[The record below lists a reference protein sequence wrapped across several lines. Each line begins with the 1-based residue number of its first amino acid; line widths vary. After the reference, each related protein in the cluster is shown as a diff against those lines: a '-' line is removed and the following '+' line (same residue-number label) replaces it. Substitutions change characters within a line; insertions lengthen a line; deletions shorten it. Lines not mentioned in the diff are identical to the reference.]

1 MKGAAKVAKVAND
14 VRKGETASTEAATR
28 DILHGAVDIATGMI
42 PGGKLARK
50 ALGGRIDSAVD
61 AGAGRIADGIAGA
74 IPGMV
79 EGIRGRAFREGH
91 GGPAPMPQ
99 WDDPFASPAPSSPK
113 PYPSSFS
120 STPSAAAAPSSS
132 SSPSSTGHDWDPY
145 WSPPPAATTAT
156 PDRGRGSVIARLR
169 EKRAEASS
177 PTPPTRPLGTEDD
190 PYRW

>member
-1 MKGAAKVAKVAND
+1 MGVIRSVKGAAKVAKVAND
-14 VRKGETASTEAATR
+14 IRKGETASTQDATR

-74 IPGMV
+74 VPGMI
-79 EGIRGRAFREGH
+79 EGIRGRSFREGH

-99 WDDPFASPAPSSPK
+99 WDDPFASPAPTSS
-113 PYPSSFS
+113 
-120 STPSAAAAPSSS
+120 APSSS
-132 SSPSSTGHDWDPY
+132 ASTGHDWDPY
-145 WSPPPAATTAT
+145 WSPPPAATTT
-156 PDRGRGSVIARLR
+156 TSDRGRGSVFARLR

-177 PTPPTRPLGTEDD
+177 PTPSTRPLGTEDD
-190 PYRW
+190 PFSW